1 MMQRSKLSLFLFC
14 LLAGCASRPLDQPSK
29 PGVPQETKKTPPPTK
44 STNSSAFTLNGY
56 KKDLAQ
62 HISRENA
69 SSTYS
74 DRPQAL
80 LRAVIVVKFAINAD
94 GKLLSSE
101 LMRTNHDQAAE
112 KTALASLRGSAPYPK
127 PASYLVKNGRLE
139 LIETWLFNDDG
150 RFQLRTIALPQE
162 SD

>member
-1 MMQRSKLSLFLFC
+1 MQRSKLSLFLLC
-14 LLAGCASRPLDQPSK
+14 LLAGCASRPLDEAGK
-29 PGVPQETKKTPPPTK
+29 PGVPQEAKKPSAPK
-44 STNSSAFTLNGY
+44 STTSSAFTLNGY

-69 SSTYS
+69 SATYS
-74 DRPQAL
+74 ERPQAL
-80 LRAVIVVKFAINAD
+80 LRAVIVVKFAMNAD

-101 LMRTNHDQAAE
+101 LMRTNQDRAAE
-112 KTALASLRGSAPYPK
+112 KTALASLRNSAPFPK

-162 SD
+162 ND